1 MTKRA
6 VRKLAQELEFALR
19 PAPSQSTETICGGLA
34 NERFLL
40 STVGDHFFI
49 GLKPTSVLDDR
60 DRALLRDLRP
70 AGVILY
76 KSNFR
81 HDLPY
86 RDWLSVHRDL
96 IAAIRDASQR
106 DKQFIAIDHE
116 GGRVCRTPAPITRFS
131 YAARW
136 AGTAEQVGDAMG
148 VELASLGCNL
158 NFAPVLDIHS
168 NPANPVIGERA
179 FGRTADDVIKAMLPF
194 AKAMERRGVRAC
206 GKHFPGHGDTQVDSH
221 HELPVI
227 DLDLDQI
234 KAREL
239 KPFAAAIEGGIEM
252 MMTSHI
258 LYRKLDANDP
268 VTLSRAITQGLLRE
282 AMNFRGV
289 IVSDDVGMRAMAG
302 RLDAPDAGARFMAA
316 GNDMLMICSALTD
329 TGRARFLAQSIID
342 GVDSG
347 KLDPA
352 VLKASSQ
359 RVHAMLDRTPQN
371 SVSELSPEVLASHR
385 NAGAQFEAA
394 TVEVV

>member
-1 MTKRA
+1 MSDSL
-6 VRKLAQELEFALR
+6 LA
-19 PAPSQSTETICGGLA
+19 
-34 NERFLL
+34 
-40 STVGDHFFI
+40 TVGDHFFI

-106 DKQFIAIDHE
+106 EKQFIAIDHE

-136 AGTAEQVGDAMG
+136 AGTSEQVGDAMG

-158 NFAPVLDIHS
+158 NFAPDLDIHS

-179 FGRTADDVIKAMLPF
+179 FGRTADDVIKATLPF
-194 AKAMERRGVRAC
+194 TRAMERRGVRAC

-221 HELPVI
+221 HELPVL
-227 DLDLDQI
+227 DLDLEQI

-239 KPFAAAIEGGIEM
+239 KPFAAAIAGGIGM

-258 LYRKLDANDP
+258 LYRKLDPNDP
-268 VTLSRAITQGLLRE
+268 VTLSRTITQGLLRE
-282 AMNFRGV
+282 AMKFDGV

-316 GNDMLMICSALTD
+316 GNDMLMICSHLTD
-329 TGRARFLAQSIID
+329 TERARFIARSIID

-347 KLDPA
+347 KLDPD
-352 VLKASSQ
+352 VLKASSK
-359 RVHAMLDRTPQN
+359 RVRAMLDGTAQN
-371 SVSELSPEVLASHR
+371 EVTELPAEMFASHR
-385 NAGAQFEAA
+385 SAGTQFDAA

>member
-1 MTKRA
+1 M
-6 VRKLAQELEFALR
+6 
-19 PAPSQSTETICGGLA
+19 SDS
-34 NERFLL
+34 LL

-86 RDWLSVHRDL
+86 REWLSIHRDL

-136 AGTAEQVGDAMG
+136 AATAEQVGDAMG

-179 FGRTADDVIKAMLPF
+179 LGRSADDVIKAMLPF

-227 DLDLDQI
+227 DLTLDQI

-239 KPFAAAIEGGIEM
+239 KPFAAAIDGGIGM

-258 LYRKLDANDP
+258 LYRKLDPNDP
-268 VTLSRAITQGLLRE
+268 VTLSRSITHGLLRE
-282 AMNFRGV
+282 AMKFDGV

-302 RLDAPDAGARFMAA
+302 RLDAPDSGARFMAA
-316 GNDMLMICSALTD
+316 GNDMLMICSHLID
-329 TGRARFLAQSIID
+329 TERARALAQSIIN
-342 GVDSG
+342 GIDSG

-359 RVHAMLDRTPQN
+359 RVRAMLDSTAQN
-371 SVSELSPEVLASHR
+371 EVSELSGEVFARHR
-385 NAGAQFEAA
+385 GAGTQFDAA
-394 TVEVV
+394 TVEVM

>member
-1 MTKRA
+1 MNDSL
-6 VRKLAQELEFALR
+6 LA
-19 PAPSQSTETICGGLA
+19 
-34 NERFLL
+34 
-40 STVGDHFFI
+40 TVGDHFFI
-49 GLKPTSVLDDR
+49 GLKPTSALDDR

-70 AGVILY
+70 AGIILY

-179 FGRTADDVIKAMLPF
+179 FGRTADDVIKSMLPF
-194 AKAMERRGVRAC
+194 TKAMERQGVRAC

-221 HELPVI
+221 HELPVV
-227 DLDLDQI
+227 DLSLDQL

-239 KPFAAAIEGGIEM
+239 KPFAAAIEGGIGM

-258 LYRKLDANDP
+258 LFPRLDAKDP
-268 VTLSRAITQGLLRE
+268 VTLSRTITQGLLRD

-302 RLDAPDAGARFMAA
+302 RLDAPESGARFMAA
-316 GNDMLMICSALTD
+316 GNDMLMICSHLTD
-329 TGRARFLAQSIID
+329 TERARVLAQSIIN

-359 RVHAMLDRTPQN
+359 RVRAMLDSTAQN
-371 SVSELSPEVLASHR
+371 AVSELSGEVLARHR
-385 NAGAQFEAA
+385 GAGTQFDAA

>member
-1 MTKRA
+1 MND
-6 VRKLAQELEFALR
+6 
-19 PAPSQSTETICGGLA
+19 S
-34 NERFLL
+34 LL
-40 STVGDHFFI
+40 STVGDHFFL
-49 GLKPTSVLDDR
+49 GLRPTSVLDDR

-86 RDWLSVHRDL
+86 REWLAVHRDL

-136 AGTAEQVGDAMG
+136 ASTSEQVGDAMG
-148 VELASLGCNL
+148 AELASLGCNL

-179 FGRTADDVIKAMLPF
+179 FGRTAVDVIKSMLPF
-194 AKAMERRGVRAC
+194 TKAMERQGVRAC

-221 HELPVI
+221 HELPVL

-234 KAREL
+234 KSREL
-239 KPFAAAIEGGIEM
+239 KPFAAAIASGIGM

-258 LYRKLDANDP
+258 LYRKLDPNDP
-268 VTLSRAITQGLLRE
+268 VTLSRSITTGLLRE
-282 AMNFRGV
+282 AMKFNGV

-302 RLDAPDAGARFMAA
+302 RMDSADAGARFMAA
-316 GNDMLMICSALTD
+316 GNDMLMICSHLTD
-329 TGRARFLAQSIID
+329 TERARALAQSIID
-342 GVDSG
+342 GVDQG

-352 VLKASSQ
+352 MLAASSQ
-359 RVHAMLDRTPQN
+359 RVRTMLDSTAQN
-371 SVSELSPEVLASHR
+371 AVSELPADLLARHHG
-385 NAGAQFEAA
+385 AGTQFDAA

>member
-1 MTKRA
+1 MSDSL
-6 VRKLAQELEFALR
+6 LA
-19 PAPSQSTETICGGLA
+19 
-34 NERFLL
+34 
-40 STVGDHFFI
+40 TVGDHFFI

-60 DRALLRDLRP
+60 DRALLRDLKP

-106 DKQFIAIDHE
+106 EKQFIAIDHE
-116 GGRVCRTPAPITRFS
+116 GGRVCRTPPPITHFS

-136 AGTAEQVGDAMG
+136 AGTSEQVGDAMG

-158 NFAPVLDIHS
+158 NFAPDLDIHS

-179 FGRTADDVIKAMLPF
+179 FGHTADDVIKAMLPF
-194 AKAMERRGVRAC
+194 ARAMERRGVRAC

-221 HELPVI
+221 HELPVL
-227 DLDLDQI
+227 DLTLDQI

-252 MMTSHI
+252 VMTSHI

-268 VTLSRAITQGLLRE
+268 VTLSRTITQGLLRE

-329 TGRARFLAQSIID
+329 TERARTLAQSIIN
-342 GVDSG
+342 GLDSG

-352 VLKASSQ
+352 VLKASSK
-359 RVHAMLDRTPQN
+359 RVHAMLDRTAQN
-371 SVSELSPEVLASHR
+371 SVSELPAELFANHR
-385 NAGAQFEAA
+385 NVGTQFEAA
-394 TVEVV
+394 TVEVM